1 MAAAPEAPP
10 PPAETL
16 GPDALADTLIGR
28 RVGQY
33 VIKQRVGQGG
43 MGLVYEARHALL
55 DQRAA
60 IKVLH
65 KEMSQDEKVLQ
76 RFFNE
81 ARAISLSQHSSI
93 VKIFDFGRLEDGI
106 AYILMEFLDGETLLS
121 RIDRAQRV
129 GETLPLAT
137 VVELGRQVAAAIAVI
152 HDKGILHRG

>member
-1 MAAAPEAPP
+1 MAAASEAPP

-16 GPDALADTLIGR
+16 EPEAQPDALIGR

-129 GETLPLAT
+129 GETLPLST